1 MQQMAATA
9 PFHRHRLP
17 APLAPACTVAAIC
30 ASLTTS
36 WSKERNRWQQ
46 PRLFID
52 IDCQLRSPQPAR
64 LPQSV
69 RLSQHPGV
77 KNATDGSNRA
87 FSSTSTASS
96 ARPSLHG
103 CRNLCVSHNTGV
115 KNATD
120 DSNRAFSST
129 STASSARPSL
139 HGCRN
144 LCLSHHI
151 LE

>member
-1 MQQMAATA
+1 MAATA

-36 WSKERNRWQQ
+36 WSEECNRWQQ

-69 RLSQHPGV
+69 RLSRKYWSEERNRWQQPRLFVDIDCQLRSPQPARLPQSVRLPQHPGV

-103 CRNLCVSHNTGV
+103 CRNLCVSHN
-115 KNATD
+115 
-120 DSNRAFSST
+120 
-129 STASSARPSL
+129 
-139 HGCRN
+139 
-144 LCLSHHI
+144 I